1 MQPHLRLVLASASPR
16 RRDLLSG
23 AGLSFEVVP
32 SSVDEEAMT
41 ASRPVLL
48 VRRLAR
54 AKALDVAAQRPNDVV
69 LGADTIVV
77 HRGAVLGKPADASDA
92 RGLLARL
99 GGQTHR
105 VVTAVALMAPG
116 SRPRVEHVVTRVRM
130 RSCSEDEVE
139 AWIGRGEP
147 FDKAGGYAIQD
158 PEFKPVESYEGCYCN
173 VMGLPLIQSL
183 RLLQEALPGLEHAAL
198 PAVCDNCPCR

>member
-1 MQPHLRLVLASASPR
+1 MQQPPRIVLASASPR
-16 RRDLLSG
+16 RRDLLEA

-54 AKALDVAAQRPNDVV
+54 AKALDVAAQHPGDLV

-77 HRGAVLGKPADASDA
+77 HRGAVLDKPVDADEA
-92 RGLLARL
+92 RSMLARL

-105 VVTAVALMAPG
+105 VVTAVALVSPG
-116 SRPRVEHVVTRVRM
+116 SRPRIEHVVTRVRM
-130 RSCSEDEVE
+130 RSCSQDEVE
-139 AWIGRGEP
+139 AWIDRGEP
-147 FDKAGGYAIQD
+147 FDKAGAYAIQD
-158 PEFKPVESYEGCYCN
+158 PEFQPVEAYEGCYCN
-173 VMGLPLIQSL
+173 VMGLPLSTTL
-183 RLLQEALPGLEHAAL
+183 RLLQDALPGLEHAGL
-198 PAVCDNCPCR
+198 PAVCENCPCR